1 MKMSGKF
8 FKILLLI
15 VFLADLFFVWNNKTD
30 PRFFTK
36 TLLIP
41 LLILIY
47 LFETRKLNDSSTL
60 SVNKTFLSGL
70 IFSFLGDVFL
80 LFEWGF
86 LPGLGSFLLAH
97 IFYILCFSK
106 ISVKKQL
113 PFLAFSLLI
122 YVGSLLYFL
131 FPYLNEMKIPV
142 IFYAFVISAM
152 LYFAVKTKRKFL
164 ILGALL
170 FVVSDSLLAFNLFLK
185 ETKTLSLLVM
195 MTYVFAQ
202 YLLVCGIIQK
212 KVTFNETN

>member
-15 VFLADLFFVWNNKTD
+15 FFLADLFFVWNLQNEA
-30 PRFFTK
+30 RFFTK

-41 LLILIY
+41 LVILIY
-47 LFETRKLNDSSTL
+47 LFKTRKFNNSSTL
-60 SVNKTFLSGL
+60 SVNKTFLLGL
-70 IFSFLGDVFL
+70 IFSFFGDVFL

-97 IFYILCFSK
+97 IFYIICFSK
-106 ISVKKQL
+106 ISVKKHL
-113 PFLAFSLLI
+113 SLLAFSLLV
-122 YVGSLLYFL
+122 YVVSLLYFL

-142 IFYAFVISAM
+142 IFYAIVISAM
-152 LYFAVKTKRKFL
+152 LYFAVKTQRKFL

-170 FVVSDSLLAFNLFLK
+170 FEVSDSLLAFNLFLK
-185 ETKTLSLLVM
+185 ETKILSLLVM
-195 MTYVFAQ
+195 ITYVFAQ

-212 KVTFNETN
+212 KVIFNETN